1 MARPLILIVD
11 DEADLRTLMRLA
23 LTRMGLDTELA
34 QDLREARALLQQ
46 HSFDLCLTD
55 LNLPDGSGLTLV
67 QQIVEQQPQ
76 LPVAVITAY
85 GSMDTAIE
93 ALKAGAFDF
102 VSKPIELPR
111 LRELVNR
118 ALQLKQSVSEPEQH
132 PQLSQQLLGQSSAM
146 QQLRAMLTKLARS
159 QAPVYISGESGTG
172 KEVVARLIHQLGPRS
187 NGPFVPVN
195 CGAIPT
201 ELMESEFFG
210 HKKGSFTGATEDK
223 QGLFQSAQGGTLF
236 LDEVADLPL
245 SMQVKL
251 LRAIQEKK
259 IRPIGGQ
266 QEIAVDLRILSATHK
281 NLAQMVDAG
290 HFRQDLYYRINVIE
304 LKIPPLRDRDGDV
317 LILAEAFL
325 QKLAQDWQMTPPAL
339 SAAARQQLQAYSF
352 PGNVRELQ
360 NTLERALTLC
370 EGDTILPEHLQLDTG
385 RSLPSGS
392 AAAGDL
398 PTLPQGLPPEGLEA
412 YLQNIEKQLLMRAL
426 ELSHWNRTAAAKKL
440 GMSFRSLRYR
450 LKKLGLDDP
459 GDDSEEELD

>member
-34 QDLREARALLQQ
+34 QDLREARVLLQQ

-325 QKLAQDWQMTPPAL
+325 QKLAQDWQMTPPVL

-385 RSLPSGS
+385 RSLPGGS

-412 YLQNIEKQLLMRAL
+412 YLQDIEKQLLMRAL